1 MPDIQRKEKKDVMK
15 ISGQEYQPENG
26 FPQQKLARTLESSG
40 TLNCSFHIFVI
51 LHNYHV
57 RRLVPEIFS

>member
-26 FPQQKLARTLESSG
+26 FPQQKLA
-40 TLNCSFHIFVI
+40 NKMNI
-51 LHNYHV
+51 
-57 RRLVPEIFS
+57 

>member
-26 FPQQKLARTLESSG
+26 FPQQKLAMTSDPGCQS
-40 TLNCSFHIFVI
+40 
-51 LHNYHV
+51 
-57 RRLVPEIFS
+57 